1 MLLYAGLCLL
11 NIKTKRYH
19 YKKTFT
25 AMGIFPGN
33 KILLSFIIPS
43 VGHIWD
49 LTETTEL
56 EIEPMCNSEE
66 GAKLCSPSVQELNT
80 VRNSTWA

>member
-1 MLLYAGLCLL
+1 MFLYGGLCLL
-11 NIKTKRYH
+11 NIKTKHYH

-33 KILLSFIIPS
+33 KILLSFTIPS

-49 LTETTEL
+49 LRETTEL
-56 EIEPMCNSEE
+56 E
-66 GAKLCSPSVQELNT
+66 T
-80 VRNSTWA
+80 

>member
-1 MLLYAGLCLL
+1 MFLYGGLCLL
-11 NIKTKRYH
+11 NIKTKHYH

-25 AMGIFPGN
+25 AMGIFLGN

-49 LTETTEL
+49 LRETTEL
-56 EIEPMCNSEE
+56 E
-66 GAKLCSPSVQELNT
+66 T
-80 VRNSTWA
+80 